1 MCKCRIGWPDS
12 YCWYSDCF
20 CQTLSVSDWQ
30 IIFLKYSP
38 NFKFT
43 FSPSHFYDYET
54 VTVHALLL
62 PYMAI
67 LLTCVARGRRW
78 MFSYYKKLEEI
89 KLSLQVI
96 LFGSSGVWWW
106 VTYMIRDHDSGFA
119 FPPFLLLKVETH
131 PSHEILNLETYG
143 EMYRSLNHPLMST
156 LMNDN
161 ITSYRPSIIPWR
173 VTLTGV
179 LDIGVP
185 SSLGRWPATCLR
197 KFSTTSSV
205 GFSTSPLISGYASH
219 FTSTIVF
226 GPLRRFSMMGYVVR
240 AWRVFAV
247 SFLRIGRRYRP
258 IRRLISV
265 VFAIFC
271 RPTMTKCGMS
281 KFCRRV
287 SLLIIDWMKSNTIPN
302 SLLLPYLDT
311 GDSAIPDISKD
322 LWKINPVWR

>member
-12 YCWYSDCF
+12 YWGYSDCF
-20 CQTLSVSDWQ
+20 CQTLCVSDWK

-38 NFKFT
+38 SFKFSI
-43 FSPSHFYDYET
+43 SPSHFYDYET

-62 PYMAI
+62 PMHGHHLVALYVF
-67 LLTCVARGRRW
+67 LLREARGH
-78 MFSYYKKLEEI
+78 KI
-89 KLSLQVI
+89 VI
-96 LFGSSGVWWW
+96 ASDTFRILRFLV
-106 VTYMIRDHDSGFA
+106 MRNPHDQRSRLRFRIPA
-119 FPPFLLLKVETH
+119 LPPPQSRNAPK
-131 PSHEILNLETYG
+131 HEILNFETYG
-143 EMYRSLNHPLMST
+143 EMYRSLNHPLMSS
-156 LMNDN
+156 LMNVN

-247 SFLRIGRRYRP
+247 SFLRMGRRYRP

-311 GDSAIPDISKD
+311 GDSATPDISKD

>member
-1 MCKCRIGWPDS
+1 MSNPHDQRSRFRFRIP
-12 YCWYSDCF
+12 
-20 CQTLSVSDWQ
+20 
-30 IIFLKYSP
+30 
-38 NFKFT
+38 
-43 FSPSHFYDYET
+43 
-54 VTVHALLL
+54 AL
-62 PYMAI
+62 
-67 LLTCVARGRRW
+67 
-78 MFSYYKKLEEI
+78 
-89 KLSLQVI
+89 
-96 LFGSSGVWWW
+96 
-106 VTYMIRDHDSGFA
+106 
-119 FPPFLLLKVETH
+119 PPPQSRNAPK
-131 PSHEILNLETYG
+131 HEILNLETYG
-143 EMYRSLNHPLMST
+143 EMYRSLNHPLMSS
-156 LMNDN
+156 LMNVN
-161 ITSYRPSIIPWR
+161 ITSYRPSIVPWR

-247 SFLRIGRRYRP
+247 SFLRMGRRYRP